1 MHARR
6 LTTTDRIVAV
16 VSPDSDH
23 AVDSVRTWGADNDIA
38 VTTVPVGETP
48 PASADQQETT
58 LGVSVGGDGT
68 LLQAVR
74 QFAPRDVPV
83 LGIDTGTLA
92 FLVRVPVDKVGAA
105 LTEATRGRARIE
117 RRSRL
122 SVAAPELSVTALN
135 DIVVRAP
142 PPADPVDRKTV
153 GIDVFVGTE
162 RVGTY
167 HGDGVVVS
175 TATGSTGLS
184 LSAGGPVHDP
194 RRSEAI
200 QIVPLATHSLGVR
213 PLVVGP
219 ETPITVVPNR
229 PAVVVVDGGQRH
241 YELAAEMPVRI
252 DGTAPPAELV
262 ATSVDDSFYHTL
274 GDQLGWHVRDSGPAT
289 RSRPVAGEQSVDDTA
304 ADGLSTLGTADRGT
318 ALDVDYETPV
328 DLGRALRVAVDAV
341 ESVAGPL
348 RRWHGDVESEHHK
361 TDSADIVTEV
371 DRFAEETITA
381 ILDAEF
387 PECACLSEERGSTD
401 EDGVATWVVD
411 PLDGT
416 SNYANGNPNYC
427 VSVGLLVDG
436 EPTLGVVHAPETGKL
451 WTGVR
456 GAFAR
461 LDGRPVTTTTRST
474 LEESVLM
481 SGYDPDGAFLRA
493 LYDDTRGV
501 RRLGSAGLHLCY
513 LASGAADATWEH
525 DTAPWDVAAGL
536 VIARAAGATVTDPD
550 GDRFEFG
557 DWQRRTPLLGTNG
570 PLHDR
575 LVGRVE

>member
-1 MHARR
+1 VHARR

-16 VSPDSDH
+16 VSPDSGR
-23 AVDSVRTWGADNDIA
+23 AVDRIRTWAADRGVG

-48 PASADQQETT
+48 PESGDHETT

-68 LLQAVR
+68 LLQAIR
-74 QFAPRDVPV
+74 QFAPRNVPV
-83 LGIDTGTLA
+83 LGVDTGTLA
-92 FLVRVPVDKVGAA
+92 FLVRVPVDGIDGA
-105 LTEATRGRARIE
+105 LTEATRGHARIE

-122 SVAAPELSVTALN
+122 AVTAPELAATALN
-135 DIVVRAP
+135 DVVVRAP

-153 GIDVFVGTE
+153 GLDVFVGTE
-162 RVGTY
+162 HVGTY

-194 RRSEAI
+194 QRSETV

-219 ETPITVVPNR
+219 ETPVTVVPDGS
-229 PAVVVVDGGQRH
+229 AVAVVDGGQRRH
-241 YELAAEMPVRI
+241 ELTAETPLRV

-262 ATSVDDSFYHTL
+262 ATSVDDSFYDTL
-274 GDQLGWHVRDSGPAT
+274 GDQLGWHVRDGGPAT
-289 RSRPVAGEQSVDDTA
+289 ASAAAPDEWAVGDVTHDRPE
-304 ADGLSTLGTADRGT
+304 ADP
-318 ALDVDYETPV
+318 DVEYETPV
-328 DLGRALRVAVDAV
+328 DLARALRVAVDAV
-341 ESVAGPL
+341 ESVAEPL
-348 RRWHGDVESEHHK
+348 RRRHGDVDRERHK
-361 TDSADIVTEV
+361 TDSADIVTEA

-387 PECACLSEERGSTD
+387 PDCGCLSEERGPTD
-401 EDGVATWVVD
+401 DDGVATWVVD

-436 EPTLGVVHAPETGKL
+436 EPTLGVVHAPETGEL

-461 LDGRPVTTTTRST
+461 LNGRPVTTTARST
-474 LEESVLM
+474 LDESVLM
-481 SGYDPDGAFLRA
+481 SGYDPDGAFLRE
-493 LYDDTRGV
+493 LYHDTRGV
-501 RRLGSAGLHLCY
+501 RRLGSASLHLCY
-513 LASGAADATWEH
+513 LASGAADATWEY
-525 DTAPWDVAAGL
+525 DTSPWDVAAGL
-536 VIARAAGATVTDPD
+536 VIARAAGATVTGPD

-557 DWQRRTPLLGTNG
+557 DWERRTPLLGTNG
-570 PLHDR
+570 LLHDR
-575 LVGRVE
+575 LVGRVG